1 MNITITLKYKETILI
16 SAILI
21 ITHLAFTSLIESFA
35 IPYSFSLQE
44 IRDEPFDSYLNNI
57 RSVGLPYTDILT
69 ANYFSNGN
77 NLTGILWLSAPFKN
91 FISPDKG
98 KINYGM
104 FIDADL
110 NTATGISGIDLQ
122 LEISG
127 QNGTWTK
134 TLRQYSSIEGTNRT
148 LYEKKNYSGF
158 HGDKSDKYVIL
169 SINMD
174 VVGSPDK
181 YKFIFYAE
189 QQLNNSISK
198 IDYTNWIQVPKPDFD
213 ITFVPDSL
221 ELTKGE
227 EKTIE
232 LNLKSTTDLEPIVH
246 LFTNDSNTQ
255 NIGLNFTSISFHL
268 PSHGIKSIPVN
279 VSTKDSTI
287 GQETILIS
295 ANATFPSVGLIR
307 SNHQANNTFTIPSFV
322 KNENLTKQSSITITV
337 NPEMS
342 KIDQFLQSLDKWEF
356 PISFISGLLI
366 GHIAPWLINKIR
378 SKREKR
384 NDNKSFIDWE

>member
-1 MNITITLKYKETILI
+1 MI
-16 SAILI
+16 
-21 ITHLAFTSLIESFA
+21 
-35 IPYSFSLQE
+35 
-44 IRDEPFDSYLNNI
+44 
-57 RSVGLPYTDILT
+57 V
-69 ANYFSNGN
+69 
-77 NLTGILWLSAPFKN
+77 
-91 FISPDKG
+91 
-98 KINYGM
+98 
-104 FIDADL
+104 DADL

-198 IDYTNWIQVPKPDFD
+198 IDYTNWIHVPKPDFD

-227 EKTIE
+227 ENTIE

-279 VSTKDSTI
+279 VSTKDSTTC
-287 GQETILIS
+287 QETILIC
-295 ANATFPSVGLIR
+295 
-307 SNHQANNTFTIPSFV
+307 
-322 KNENLTKQSSITITV
+322 K
-337 NPEMS
+337 
-342 KIDQFLQSLDKWEF
+342 
-356 PISFISGLLI
+356 
-366 GHIAPWLINKIR
+366 
-378 SKREKR
+378 
-384 NDNKSFIDWE
+384 